1 MGVSH
6 TSNAEKGA
14 DMRLRNKLTFSLVF
28 SLISV
33 ILTVSVVH
41 AGPREQAKRM
51 HDRLVGI
58 PPSDAVL
65 DSMATKIQN
74 GDTVGAAYEAMENP
88 VFYSTTLKDFA
99 TPWTNREQSI
109 YSDLNDFSATVIGM
123 IRDEVPFNQVL
134 SGDIVYIGSAAASN
148 NVPYSQ
154 TDNEHYE
161 ELQNRNVDLSDP
173 NIFFQTQQSAL
184 PDSVLPANA
193 TAGVMTTRGFAQA
206 FLVAGT
212 NRAAFRYTSLNFL
225 CKDMEDLRDATAR
238 PNFIRQDVTRSPGG
252 DSNFFFAECLTCH
265 AGMDGLS
272 GAFAYYDFDEET
284 MQIAYTEGVVQPKYL
299 QAAGTFRFGHV
310 TQNDGWVNYWRNGPN
325 AFIGWEGP
333 AGSGLGAKSLGVEL
347 ASTRQFAECQVE
359 KAFEKVCYRP
369 PNGMVDHQQVENI
382 ATIFQNNN
390 YSMKRV
396 FAETA
401 AYCMGN

>member
-1 MGVSH
+1 
-6 TSNAEKGA
+6 
-14 DMRLRNKLTFSLVF
+14 MRLCNKLIYSLVA
-28 SLISV
+28 SLISAML
-33 ILTVSVVH
+33 IVSTVH

-51 HDRLVGI
+51 HDRLVGV
-58 PPSDAVL
+58 PPSSAVL

-88 VFYSTTLKDFA
+88 AFYNTTLKDFA

-148 NVPYSQ
+148 NIPYSQ
-154 TDNEHYE
+154 TDNEHYVQ
-161 ELQNRNVDLSDP
+161 LQDRNIDLSDA
-173 NIFFQTQQSAL
+173 NNFFQTQQSAL
-184 PDSVLPANA
+184 PGSVLPAAA
-193 TAGVMTTRGFAQA
+193 TAGIMTTRGFAQS

-212 NRAAFRYTSLNFL
+212 NRAAFRFTSLNFL
-225 CKDMEDLRDATAR
+225 CKDLEDLRDATAR
-238 PNFIRQDVTRSPGG
+238 PDYIRQDVTRSPGG
-252 DSNFFFAECLTCH
+252 DSSVFFAECLTCH
-265 AGMDGLS
+265 AGMDALA
-272 GAFAYYDFDEET
+272 GAFAYYDFDEENL
-284 MQIAYTEGVVQPKYL
+284 QIAYTDGVVQPKYL

-310 TQNDGWVNYWRNGPN
+310 TQNDGWVNYWRTGPN
-325 AFIGWEGP
+325 AYIGWEGP

-347 ASTRQFAECQVE
+347 ASTDQFAQCQVK

-369 PNGMVDHQQVENI
+369 PNGVVDHQLVDNV
-382 ATIFQNNN
+382 ATIFKNNN

-401 AYCMGN
+401 TYCMGD